1 MQEWLD
7 LARAVGFDRLHFVD
21 FSSQQSL
28 KAYYRAAD
36 AFVLATRGDVW
47 GLVINEAMANA
58 LPVITT
64 EGCVAG
70 CEMIVNG
77 ENGYRIPCETWEPI
91 AEHLNELLSSDALRA
106 SMACAALETARKYTV
121 ESMARAH
128 AAAFL
133 DE

>member
-47 GLVINEAMANA
+47 GLVVNEAMANA

-70 CEMIVNG
+70 CEMIKDG
-77 ENGYRIPCETWEPI
+77 ENGYLIPCDAWEPI
-91 AEHLNELLSSDALRA
+91 AEHLNTLLGSDKLREN
-106 SMACAALETARKYTV
+106 MANAALATVRNYTL
-121 ESMARAH
+121 EAMARAH
-128 AAAFL
+128 ADLFL
-133 DE
+133 QE